1 MGSGKKI
8 NDKVVNEDEEE
19 DSNDEDDDISEGVA
33 TQKLH

>member
-1 MGSGKKI
+1 LGSGKKI